1 MDILDL
7 TAFMENGI
15 ITETAFFEKVESF
28 NWEQYRDRS
37 VLVKGCGTTIIP
49 PWAFMTVA
57 ARLAQVARRVHYG
70 NEHTSVSIFSRI
82 APEAAHAD

>member
-7 TAFMENGI
+7 TAFMDNGI
-15 ITETAFFEKVESF
+15 ITETSFFNKAESF

-57 ARLAQVARRVHYG
+57 ARLAQVARRVLYG
-70 NEHTSVSIFSRI
+70 NEHTSVSIFSRST
-82 APEAAHAD
+82 PEAAHAD